1 MNFAVSRRNFL
12 MASAAAAAAG
22 CTTPF
27 VMTSDPWSDGS
38 EPLTEGGIR
47 VRFLGSGA
55 ASWKPEWAQKN
66 PHMRRQS
73 SVLIENKVLI
83 DFTAC
88 SFDTLPKGCHP
99 EVLFQ
104 THSHGDHYNPAAAV
118 TSGVKRMYVQ
128 ETWAAAAKAEVAA
141 AAGKL
146 GLPAPEVI
154 GLPFG
159 KSVTV
164 CGLKVM
170 GVPANHSTSRM
181 TDGVLERTSLYLV
194 EKGPSRLLYATDTGG
209 IPGDAA
215 RMVGIDPHV
224 TPENFTKRPA
234 FVGNPFVNAPKP
246 ITAFI
251 MEATNGDLDD
261 DFRVFVHSSVQTV
274 ARIVSGL
281 VKTKRFV
288 PPAGQNAYLT
298 HLGIKY
304 RGWDSGRIEQ
314 EIPTLLPEN
323 IRMNMPAPLRAASD
337 GLEVTLG

>member
-1 MNFAVSRRNFL
+1 MSFAISRRNFL
-12 MASAAAAAAG
+12 MASAAVAAAG
-22 CTTPF
+22 CTTLSGKP
-27 VMTSDPWSDGS
+27 SDPWSDGS
-38 EPLTEGGIR
+38 TPLTEGGIR

-55 ASWKPEWAQKN
+55 AGWKPEFARKN

-73 SVLIENKVLI
+73 SALIENKVLI

-88 SFDTLPKGCHP
+88 SVDHLPKDCHP

-104 THSHGDHYNPAAAV
+104 THSHGDHYNPFAAV
-118 TSGVKRMYVQ
+118 KSGVKRMYVQ
-128 ETWAAAAKAEVAA
+128 ESWAAAAKAEVAA
-141 AAGKL
+141 AAEKL
-146 GLPAPEVI
+146 GLPAPEVV

-164 CGLKVM
+164 CGLRIM
-170 GVPANHSTSRM
+170 GVPANHSTSRV
-181 TDGVLERTSLYLV
+181 TDGVLERTSLFLV

-224 TPENFTKRPA
+224 SEKNFGKGP
-234 FVGNPFVNAPKP
+234 FDGNPFVNEPKP

-274 ARIVSGL
+274 ARLVSGL

-288 PPAGQNAYLT
+288 PPAGQCAYLT

-304 RGWDSGRIEQ
+304 RGWESERIEK
-314 EIPTLLPEN
+314 EIPELLPEN
-323 IRMNMPAPLRAASD
+323 IRKNLPAPIRAAAD
-337 GLEVTLG
+337 GLEVVLG

>member
-1 MNFAVSRRNFL
+1 MSFAISRRDFL

-22 CTTPF
+22 CTT
-27 VMTSDPWSDGS
+27 MAASDPWSDGS
-38 EPLTEGGIR
+38 EPMTEGGIR

-55 ASWKPEWAQKN
+55 AGWKPEWAKKN

-73 SVLIENKVLI
+73 SALIENKVLI
-83 DFTAC
+83 DFTPC
-88 SFDTLPKGCHP
+88 SFDKLPEGCRP
-99 EVLFQ
+99 EALFQ
-104 THSHGDHYNPAAAV
+104 THSHGDHYNPSAAV
-118 TSGVKRMYVQ
+118 KSGVKRMYVQ
-128 ETWAAAAKAEVAA
+128 ETWAAAAKAEIAA
-141 AAGKL
+141 AAEKL

-159 KSVTV
+159 KSVEA

-170 GVPANHSTSRM
+170 GVPANHSTSRL

-215 RMVGIDPHV
+215 RMIGIDAHV
-224 TPENFTKRPA
+224 RDENFKKNPA
-234 FVGNPFVNAPKP
+234 FIDNPYVNPPKP

-261 DFRVFVHSSVQTV
+261 DFRIFVHSSVQTV
-274 ARIVSGL
+274 ARTVSGM
-281 VKTKRFV
+281 VKTGRFM
-288 PPAGQNAYLT
+288 PPAGQKAYMT

-304 RGWDSGRIEQ
+304 RGWPSEKIEK
-314 EIPTLLPEN
+314 EIPDS
-323 IRMNMPAPLRAASD
+323 LRAAHD
-337 GLEVTLG
+337 GLEVVLG